1 MKYIRRF
8 LLLAAIIIIAAGFTG
23 LLFLYTQKP
32 MLKLQGSN
40 SELLTRYYQSIKAR
54 EINENGITMQLEGGV
69 PESREPGHLYM
80 SNDLE
85 LMMPAGWLND
95 YLNCDVFS
103 LEDGSVQVSLGE
115 QSALLS
121 PDEEGRVSVPELA
134 QALGISFAWDEETR
148 TAQLTTRSNEDDWL
162 PARFDL
168 REEGRVS
175 PVKDQAQWA
184 TCWAFAA
191 LSAVESSLLPDTDLP
206 LSVDHLTYHHGFMTE
221 GNVGGDYNMALAYM
235 TSWRGPVTEAEDP
248 YGDEYSPE
256 DLPEAVHV
264 QDAVIL
270 GEQLNIA
277 RLKNLLYENGAVESA
292 IYAQQDL
299 EAMSGFY
306 DPVNAAYYY
315 SGDEV
320 CNHDI
325 DIIGWDDYYPK
336 ENFPEQP
343 EGDGAFLCQNSWGEY
358 FGDGGYFYISYYDVN
373 IGRYGV
379 AYTGV
384 ESTDNYDHI
393 YQYDPLGW
401 TGAIGYGQPEALFAA
416 AYTADSAQ
424 ALEAAGFYAT
434 DPDTWYDLYLVHDF
448 TSAEDF
454 ADAEYVR
461 SGYLPDKGYFTVKL
475 GREEALAEGEHFAIV
490 VRIRTK
496 EATHPVA
503 MEYAG
508 NALTSQ
514 ALISDGETYM
524 SPEGTVWASVEE
536 AANGNACLK
545 AYTKDTPEK

>member
-8 LLLAAIIIIAAGFTG
+8 LLLAAIVIIAAGFAG
-23 LLFLYTQKP
+23 LLFWYTRKP
-32 MLKLQGSN
+32 MLNLQGSN
-40 SELLTRYYQSIKAR
+40 SELLTRYYQSMKAR
-54 EINENGITMQLEGGV
+54 EINENGITLQMDGGV
-69 PESREPGHLYM
+69 PDSREPGSLYM
-80 SNDLE
+80 SNNLE
-85 LMMPAGWLND
+85 LMMPAGWIND

-103 LEDGSVQVSLGE
+103 LDDGSVRVTLGE
-115 QSALLS
+115 QSATLT
-121 PDEEGRVSVPELA
+121 PDEDGCVSVPEMA
-134 QALGISFAWDEETR
+134 QALGVSFEWEEETR
-148 TAQLTTRSNEDDWL
+148 TAQLIAKDRKNDWL

-191 LSAVESSLLPDTDLP
+191 LSAVESALLPDTDLTF
-206 LSVDHLTYHHGFMTE
+206 SVDHLTYHHGFTTD

-248 YGDEYSPE
+248 YGDEYSPD

-270 GEQLNIA
+270 GDLNID
-277 RLKNLLYENGAVESA
+277 RIKTLIYENGAVESA

-299 EAMSGFY
+299 DSMSSFY

-315 SGDEV
+315 SGEED

-358 FGDGGYFYISYYDVN
+358 FGEGGYFYMSYYDVN

-401 TGAIGYGQPEALFAA
+401 TGAIGYGHPEALFAA
-416 AYTADSAQ
+416 AYTAESDQ
-424 ALEAAGFYAT
+424 TLQAAGFYAT

-448 TSAEDF
+448 SGTEDF
-454 ADAEYVR
+454 VDAEYIR
-461 SGYLPDKGYFTVKL
+461 SGYLPDKGFFTVSL
-475 GREEALAEGEHFAIV
+475 GREESLAEGERFAV
-490 VRIRTK
+490 MVRIRTK
-496 EATHPVA
+496 DATHPVA

-508 NALTSQ
+508 NVLTSGVQ
-514 ALISDGETYM
+514 ITDGETYM
-524 SPEGTVWASVEE
+524 SPEGTIWSSVEE
-536 AANGNACLK
+536 AASGNACLK
-545 AYTKDTPEK
+545 AYTTDAGE